1 MDEPGKHHAKW
12 NKPVIEGQILHDSS
26 SSHKTGKGQFS
37 FQFQRKGMPKNVQ
50 ATTQLYSFNILARS
64 CSKSFEL
71 AFSTMWIEMYKLDL
85 EKAEE
90 PEINFPTTIGSQ
102 RKQGSSRKKK
112 STPVSLTV
120 LKPLTVWIT
129 ESCEKF

>member
-26 SSHKTGKGQFS
+26 SGHKTGKGQFS

-112 STPVSLTV
+112 N
-120 LKPLTVWIT
+120 PLLFHWL
-129 ESCEKF
+129 C